1 MATQKQLDNLAKARA
16 ARKASKAPESAKPKA
31 AVSGAN
37 VIEIRVSQKLTAAQR
52 ETFRDALQKLI
63 DSGDL
68 ALNV

>member
-1 MATQKQLDNLAKARA
+1 M
-16 ARKASKAPESAKPKA
+16 ARKHVIVLMGGASSEHEVSLA
-31 AVSGAN
+31 SGAN